1 MISWE
6 KNAKTRD
13 TCEYNCPFSLKKNP
27 KKPQNYASIKN
38 KELCVDYKCKVIP
51 IPV

>member
-13 TCEYNCPFSLKKNP
+13 TCEYNCPFSLKKTKN
-27 KKPQNYASIKN
+27 PQNYASIKN